1 MKSRIFVVIMVF
13 IFVLT
18 LVFGAAVP
26 VSAAR
31 VPVGQG
37 NAQQLIATYPW
48 TGDSL
53 QTQLANCQ
61 IVVNYLDQH
70 PQMVQQF
77 YNFHNYLFKLES
89 EQIIVKDGRSYNDPL
104 SSSYPNS
111 GLSTGAR
118 IQMCQLVLDYDKW
131 ELAHFNANYMTMN
144 SIVISQGFYSSLLK
158 QLTH

>member
-1 MKSRIFVVIMVF
+1 MKSRIFAVVMALML
-13 IFVLT
+13 VLT
-18 LVFGAAVP
+18 VGI
-26 VSAAR
+26 VSAA
-31 VPVGQG
+31 PVAAAKLPASQRD
-37 NAQQLIATYPW
+37 AQQLIATYPW

-77 YNFHNYLFKLES
+77 YMFHNYLFKLES
-89 EQIIVKDGRSYNDPL
+89 EQIIVKDGKSSNDPL
-104 SSSYPNS
+104 CNSYPNS

-118 IQMCQLVLDYDKW
+118 IQMCQLVLNYDKW
-131 ELAHFNANYMTMN
+131 ELAHFNASYMTMS
-144 SIVISQGFYSSLLK
+144 SIVISQGFYSSLLS